1 MIDTY
6 FDRVDAATGNWR
18 TQRDNSVQQLYD
30 DPRYYN
36 GSLYA
41 TVIDRDVAE
50 ARDRLADS
58 VSRTHAKHARELRL
72 GIKLGHLG
80 SLFQASGHRK

>member
-6 FDRVDAATGNWR
+6 FDRVDAATGYKPTPSRPINE
-18 TQRDNSVQQLYD
+18 
-30 DPRYYN
+30 DPRHYN

-41 TVIDRDVAE
+41 TVIDRNVAE
-50 ARDRLADS
+50 ARDRLTGVIDRAVHQHS
-58 VSRTHAKHARELRL
+58 RELRL